1 MRLCR
6 IRGCIEYEDGEKIAN
21 WIFGNA
27 RAMVFERIWW
37 IDETDRD
44 QFMIL
49 CVKSI
54 LVFRNTRFR
63 EFISVLTWDEG
74 VEKVW
79 KKNEGRV
86 IKRRNRS
93 RIFKNF

>member
-1 MRLCR
+1 
-6 IRGCIEYEDGEKIAN
+6 
-21 WIFGNA
+21 
-27 RAMVFERIWW
+27 
-37 IDETDRD
+37 
-44 QFMIL
+44 MIL

-86 IKRRNRS
+86 IERRNRS